1 MKHLIPKY
9 RKVGGLH
16 FIRVGR
22 FSFSWCLCRKPVTST
37 YKMS

>member
-1 MKHLIPKY
+1 MKRLLQY

-22 FSFSWCLCRKPVTST
+22 ISFSWCLCRKR
-37 YKMS
+37 

>member
-16 FIRVGR
+16 FLRVGR
-22 FSFSWCLCRKPVTST
+22 FSFSWCVCRAR
-37 YKMS
+37 